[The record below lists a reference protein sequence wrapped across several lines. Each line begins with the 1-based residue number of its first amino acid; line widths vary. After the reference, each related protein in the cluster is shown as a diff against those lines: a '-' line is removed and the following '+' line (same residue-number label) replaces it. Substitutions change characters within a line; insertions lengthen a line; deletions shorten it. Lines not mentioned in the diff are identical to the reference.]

1 MRHTAFRSAM
11 AQEFGRVRAEM
22 LARDHVF
29 SELGGRTVDQAL
41 EAGVE
46 PRQVWRSVCEAFDI
60 PSERR

>member
-11 AQEFGRVRAEM
+11 AEEFGRVRAEM

-29 SELGGRTVDQAL
+29 SELGGRTVDEAL

-46 PRQVWRSVCEAFDI
+46 PRQAWRAVCQAFEI
-60 PSERR
+60 PAERR

>member
-29 SELGGRTVDQAL
+29 SELGGRTVNQAL

-46 PRQVWRSVCEAFDI
+46 PRQAWRAVCDAFDI
-60 PSERR
+60 PAERR